1 MSDRGKLIPVSEVKI
16 GDMLDLA
23 GDPIA
28 DPASSNVALEFEL
41 ALVVE
46 VERETPDC
54 TLIGL
59 EGLGAYGFPPGHQVW
74 LAGHDDLN

>member
-23 GDPIA
+23 GDTIV

-46 VERETPDC
+46 VERENLAGI
-54 TLIGL
+54 LIGL
-59 EGLGAYGFPPGHQVW
+59 EGLGAYGFPPDHQVW
-74 LAGHDDLN
+74 LAGHDDLT